1 MKKSEH
7 RYCQS
12 RFSPRTAEM
21 DLKNV
26 LLQTRPVHRLK
37 FQHMDLL
44 LRLNPGNQVTDLSRV
59 IRWLTRPGLAAQEW
73 DE

>member
-1 MKKSEH
+1 
-7 RYCQS
+7 
-12 RFSPRTAEM
+12 M